1 MTNELYYAF
10 IDELN
15 QLFFENFKTA
25 YNELNIRGK
34 SKILQFTQNIYSK
47 WSHCAFFPE
56 TVLSPCNLEYKLNEE
71 YSSANSIDFPS
82 IKSISLKTFRGF
94 NISFNSYCADKHI
107 IIKDLKIF
115 LDCIYPEIKIGE
127 DGEMSKELILHILK
141 YISIFDCFYVE
152 YLMSLAIELNLLKRM
167 PSIHVNSFYVD
178 RNYNKFF
185 KGNLKEILEKI
196 VCAAIKISAY
206 NINNIVPVEL
216 QFSEEYIKDILVNP
230 IGINGIFNSLLSKIG
245 ADIEEINFSY
255 INNLKLSRYET
266 NNGVIIR
273 SMYFLAVILNKWFIT
288 PFSDYFKFI
297 QPFYDMPYNFYKEME
312 KLIEAIDSCND
323 ALIYDNIYQPYS
335 KYIITSIGADFFGVS
350 AKMQK
355 SDYTFK
361 KLTASHILLS
371 VIEDIKN
378 NTDNIAREFDDEL
391 ISIYE
396 IKVIAFD
403 EKMYWKIIEIQCDKS
418 LHSLHKEICKAFELD
433 HFCDYS
439 FYLDENF
446 NIFTEYTSPLNKKR
460 KYKKT
465 DKTAIIELELTIN
478 QKIIY
483 EIASNDEFGFFEN
496 DENKILFEIEI
507 LDIKNKVR
515 GLNYPRVTKISRFA
529 KEIYGD
535 SDKDNTN

>member
-25 YNELNIRGK
+25 YNQLNIRGK
-34 SKILQFTQNIYSK
+34 SKILSFIQNIYSK

-56 TVLSPCNLEYKLNEE
+56 TVLSPCNLEYKLSEE
-71 YSSANSIDFPS
+71 YNSVNSIDFPS

-127 DGEMSKELILHILK
+127 DGEMSKELIINVLE
-141 YISIFDCFYVE
+141 YTSIFDYFYVE
-152 YLMSLAIELNLLKRM
+152 YLMALSMELNLLKRM

-178 RNYNKFF
+178 NKNYNKFF

-196 VCAAIKISAY
+196 VCAAIRISTN
-206 NINNIVPVEL
+206 NINNIVPPEL
-216 QFSEEYIKDILVNP
+216 KFSEEYIKDILVNP
-230 IGINGIFNSLLSKIG
+230 IGINGIFNSLLSKMG
-245 ADIEEINFSY
+245 ADIEEINFSH
-255 INNLKLSRYET
+255 INNLKLSRYEI
-266 NNGVIIR
+266 NNGTIIK
-273 SMYFLAVILNKWFIT
+273 SMYFLAVALNKWFIT

-312 KLIEAIDSCND
+312 ELIEAINSYND
-323 ALIYDNIYQPYS
+323 ALIYNNIYQPYS
-335 KYIITSIGADFFGVS
+335 KYIITPIGADFFGVN
-350 AKMQK
+350 AKIQK
-355 SDYTFK
+355 SDYVFK

-378 NTDNIAREFDDEL
+378 NTDNIAKEFDDEL

-396 IKVIAFD
+396 IKVVAFE

-418 LHSLHKEICKAFELD
+418 LHSLHKEICKAFELNP
-433 HFCDYS
+433 FCDYS
-439 FYLDENF
+439 FYLDENC

-460 KYKKT
+460 KNKKT
-465 DKTAIIELELTIN
+465 DKTTIIELELTIN
-478 QKIIY
+478 QKVIYKII
-483 EIASNDEFGFFEN
+483 SNDEFGFFEN
-496 DENKILFEIEI
+496 DENKILFEIEV
-507 LDIKNKVR
+507 LNIKNKVR
-515 GLNYPRVTKISRFA
+515 GLSYPRVTKISKFA

-535 SDKDNTN
+535 ENDTN